1 MVQGRVRN
9 LTSYGAF
16 VEIEEG
22 VDGLV
27 HVSDLSWSNKVK
39 HPKDELKK
47 GQIIRAVVLHIDEE
61 NRRVSLGVKQLE
73 PDVWEKFFSLHL
85 VGDDVK
91 GQVTRFAKFGA
102 FVELAPGVE
111 GLCHNSEMSAGFSKQ
126 RRPALRAGEQ
136 YEFRIIKLD
145 EFDKKISLSRRAY
158 EMAHGPAANNGKVL
172 ATPVEPPGE
181 PVHHFS
187 EESAQT

>member
-1 MVQGRVRN
+1 
-9 LTSYGAF
+9 
-16 VEIEEG
+16 VEVEEG
-22 VDGLV
+22 VDGLI

-39 HPKDELKK
+39 HPKDVLKK
-47 GQIIRAVVLHIDEE
+47 GQVVQAVVLHADEE

-91 GQVTRFAKFGA
+91 GQITRFAKFGA

-111 GLCHNSEMSAGFSKQ
+111 GLCHNTEMSADPSKQ
-126 RRPALRAGEQ
+126 RKPALRAGQEC
-136 YEFRIIKLD
+136 EFRIIKLD

-158 EMAHGPAANNGKVL
+158 ELAHSSPASNGTAPAPPPAEDSHEVL
-172 ATPVEPPGE
+172 HTV
-181 PVHHFS
+181 S
-187 EESAQT
+187 EESA